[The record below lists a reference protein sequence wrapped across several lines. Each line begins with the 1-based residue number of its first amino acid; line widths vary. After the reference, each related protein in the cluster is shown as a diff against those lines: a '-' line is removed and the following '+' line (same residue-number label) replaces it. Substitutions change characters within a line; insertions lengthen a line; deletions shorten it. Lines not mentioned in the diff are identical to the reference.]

1 MSILSKI
8 KSLFSSKAVAEVA
21 EEVKQA
27 VPSVDLESLS
37 KKELVR
43 YFNSKGIRVDRRC
56 GKQTNKKR
64 YTKLL

>member
-8 KSLFSSKAVAEVA
+8 KSLFSSKAVAEVT

-37 KKELVR
+37 KK
-43 YFNSKGIRVDRRC
+43 N
-56 GKQTNKKR
+56 
-64 YTKLL
+64 LLDTSIARD